1 MVNNELSRISLPLSS
16 QAADQL
22 TQVQALL
29 NNLHL
34 DPNVDDI
41 WNYVW
46 GSQFSS
52 KKAYKALK
60 GTMEASPLFRWLWSS
75 SNLGKHKFFF
85 WLLLRDGLNT
95 RNLLRRKNRNLDDY
109 SCVLCNNGIEET
121 LEHLFFS
128 CSFSQDCW
136 DTLHIYWNL
145 NLDPL
150 DMVIEARRSFG
161 HPIFREIMITACWVI
176 WKLRNNIIFDNGNCS
191 LSSWKHIFKEE
202 LGPVCIK
209 AKQAIKA
216 PLSLWRE
223 SYS

>member
-1 MVNNELSRISLPLSS
+1 MSICVPNNGNSVVFWLEEWNGTILKLRFPQLFSFVKKPKISLNFMVNNELSRIFSLPLSG
-16 QAADQL
+16 QATDQL

-34 DPNVDDI
+34 DPNVDDN

-85 WLLLRDGLNT
+85 WLLLRDRLNT

-136 DTLHIYWNL
+136 D
-145 NLDPL
+145 
-150 DMVIEARRSFG
+150 
-161 HPIFREIMITACWVI
+161 
-176 WKLRNNIIFDNGNCS
+176 
-191 LSSWKHIFKEE
+191 
-202 LGPVCIK
+202 
-209 AKQAIKA
+209 
-216 PLSLWRE
+216 
-223 SYS
+223 